1 MRAFIHSYFNNLS
14 GLETSNLRKSIK
26 FILLFLFAVFLF
38 WFFGRNLDWQ
48 EVGASLRAANPFYV
62 ALATLVICFG
72 YFLRAKRW
80 QVLLEP
86 ITETSLKELF
96 ATTTVGFAAVFFVGR
111 MGEMVRPM
119 WLPMRDKRVRP
130 SAALVTLLLERV
142 FDLTA
147 LICFFSVNLIW
158 FNVPAGRESEFGY
171 IKLIGYLMLAAAIM
185 SFAGLTIYQRYSV
198 YFIGLAERLTDR
210 KFIPRRLRRIFISLL
225 KQLAA
230 ALQILKN
237 WREIVSVFFW
247 TTMLWLS
254 IAVPTWLVIL
264 AFDLPVKVGLSD
276 ALFVMGFAAI
286 GSLIPTP
293 GGAAGAFHA
302 ATAGGLLFL
311 NISTKDAAAVSIV
324 MHLVYFAPALIFGFY
339 YFFHGDISIAQFRSL
354 LSSENAVEEI
364 EEGEM
369 LEGEKRRKGE
379 EEKEVSSSKSQVPS
393 ENEATGDR
401 NFAKSEGQRT
411 TDKIA
416 NRKSQIENI

>member
-1 MRAFIHSYFNNLS
+1 MRIIHFYFNDLS
-14 GLETSNLRKSIK
+14 DWDTSSLRKSLK

-62 ALATLVICFG
+62 ALAVLIICFG

-86 ITETSLKELF
+86 ITKTNLKELF

-130 SAALVTLLLERV
+130 SAALVTLLLERI
-142 FDLTA
+142 FDLA
-147 LICFFSVNLIW
+147 AVICFFSINLIW
-158 FNVPAGRESEFGY
+158 FSVPAGHENEFRYVKFAGN
-171 IKLIGYLMLAAAIM
+171 LMLGAVIA
-185 SFAGLTIYQRYSV
+185 SFIGLIIYQRYSV
-198 YFIGLAERLTDR
+198 SLISWAERQTSR
-210 KFIPRRLRRIFISLL
+210 RFFPRRAKRIIISLM

-230 ALQILKN
+230 ALKILKN
-237 WREIVSVFFW
+237 WRELVSVVFW

-264 AFDLPVKVGLSD
+264 AFDLPVKIGLGG
-276 ALFVMGFAAI
+276 AMFIMGFAVI

-302 ATAGGLLFL
+302 ATAGGLIIL
-311 NISTKDAAAVSIV
+311 NVPTQDAAAVSIV
-324 MHLVYFAPALIFGFY
+324 MHLVYFAPALLFGFY
-339 YFFHGDISIAQFRSL
+339 YFFHGDISLKQFREL
-354 LSSENAVEEI
+354 LSSEHAAEEI
-364 EEGEM
+364 ESEKGKNGEGKISDSNDFA
-369 LEGEKRRKGE
+369 LGNGHR
-379 EEKEVSSSKSQVPS
+379 
-393 ENEATGDR
+393 ATDEI
-401 NFAKSEGQRT
+401 NIVNRT
-411 TDKIA
+411 
-416 NRKSQIENI
+416 SQIENI

>member
-1 MRAFIHSYFNNLS
+1 M
-14 GLETSNLRKSIK
+14 RKSLK
-26 FILLFLFAVFLF
+26 FILLFLFAIFLF
-38 WFFGRNLDWQ
+38 WFFGRNLNWQ

-86 ITETSLKELF
+86 ITETSLKEVF

-142 FDLTA
+142 FDLAA
-147 LICFFSVNLIW
+147 LICFFSINLIW
-158 FNVPAGRESEFGY
+158 FNVPAGQESKFGY
-171 IKLIGYLMLAAAIM
+171 IKLIGNLMLAAAIL
-185 SFAGLTIYQRYSV
+185 SFAGLIIYLKYSQ

-210 KFIPRRLRRIFISLL
+210 KFIPRRLRGIFISLL

-230 ALQILKN
+230 ALQLLKN
-237 WREIVSVFFW
+237 WREVVSVIFW

-339 YFFHGDISIAQFRSL
+339 YFFHGDISIAQFREL
-354 LSSENAVEEI
+354 LSGEHAAEEVEHEKDKRV
-364 EEGEM
+364 ESGEW
-369 LEGEKRRKGE
+369 R
-379 EEKEVSSSKSQVPS
+379 V
-393 ENEATGDR
+393 ENEE
-401 NFAKSEGQRT
+401 AKAVHFS
-411 TDKIA
+411 
-416 NRKSQIENI
+416 N